1 MAVYNQRKI
10 ARVLTVGGCLALTA
24 LALQIGLLGSAR
36 AQANSGKQ
44 DFDKFCAGCHGTN
57 AKGKGP
63 YYQTLGGTPPPDLTV
78 LAKQNGGVFPY
89 KKVEDTI
96 DGTKTFPSHRRF
108 DMPFWGVEF
117 QNSTAIIPTKA
128 DKARVHARIE
138 ALANYIASLQQH

>member
-1 MAVYNQRKI
+1 MGSVGLSNHRRI
-10 ARVLTVGGCLALTA
+10 ARVLVLGGCLA

-36 AQANSGKQ
+36 AQDTAGKK

-63 YYQTLGGTPPPDLTV
+63 YFQTLGGTPPPDLTV
-78 LAKQNGGVFPY
+78 LAKENNGVFPY

-117 QNSTAIIPTKA
+117 QNSTTIIPTKA

-138 ALANYIASLQQH
+138 ALANYIASLQQR

>member
-1 MAVYNQRKI
+1 MAAGSRGKI
-10 ARVLTVGGCLALTA
+10 RALTFGLAALAALTVLIVVPGVV
-24 LALQIGLLGSAR
+24 R
-36 AQANSGKQ
+36 AQDGSGKK

-117 QNSTAIIPTKA
+117 QNSTTIIPTKA
-128 DKARVHARIE
+128 DKARVHARIA